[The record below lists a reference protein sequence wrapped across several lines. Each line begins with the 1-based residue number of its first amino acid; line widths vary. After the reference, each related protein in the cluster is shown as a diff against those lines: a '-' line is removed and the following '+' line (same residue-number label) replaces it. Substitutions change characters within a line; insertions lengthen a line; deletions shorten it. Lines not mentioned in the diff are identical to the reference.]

1 MNKCYTY
8 DDVNIIPKYSEVE
21 SRKEVSLRTKF
32 TKKTYLDIPIVSA
45 PMDTITESDMS
56 IGMMS
61 MGGVGVIHRF
71 MDIEKQVLEV
81 ERTFQFWESIEPA
94 YETEDDWLSVPI
106 CAAVGV
112 TGDYIE
118 RGKEL
123 AGAGCSVLLIDVAH
137 GHHKNVGEA
146 IE

>member
-21 SRKEVSLRTKF
+21 SRREVDLRTKF
-32 TKKTYLDIPIVSA
+32 TKNTYLDIPIVSA

-81 ERTFQFWESIEPA
+81 ERTWFNKVDPQ
-94 YETEDDWLSVPI
+94 
-106 CAAVGV
+106 
-112 TGDYIE
+112 
-118 RGKEL
+118 
-123 AGAGCSVLLIDVAH
+123 
-137 GHHKNVGEA
+137 
-146 IE
+146 